1 MPWRAKCH
9 ECEQEA
15 GITRPLFETKD
26 SFLLWTLR
34 DKNLENAVA
43 YYEIH
48 PRSAASARSCGGA
61 GKSVPKSHM
70 RLAYSTTPDEDPPTW
85 GSPRPPKSN

>member
-1 MPWRAKCH
+1 MPWRAKCY

-26 SFLLWTLR
+26 SYLSWTLL
-34 DKNLENAVA
+34 DKNLENAIA
-43 YYEIH
+43 YYENH
-48 PRSAASARSCGGA
+48 PRSTTSTRSCGGV
-61 GKSVPKSHM
+61 GKAVPRYHM

-85 GSPRPPKSN
+85 GIPHPPTSD